1 MYSAILVKVYLI
13 IYKCLFIDRNRR
25 RMQQEQQHGRVNL
38 GTNFQTQTADSINIV
53 EPNRAYTLPLSDAN
67 GRNQYTALQY
77 NNYET
82 PYSSIQLPTRDTI
95 DSAPPEYDSL
105 DDINSR
111 SLEHGYTAI
120 SDTTTVPKDPPPSY
134 EETTSHPA
142 YFKVQET

>member
-1 MYSAILVKVYLI
+1 
-13 IYKCLFIDRNRR
+13 
-25 RMQQEQQHGRVNL
+25 MQHEQQHGRVNQA
-38 GTNFQTQTADSINIV
+38 TNFQAQTADSVNTWG
-53 EPNRAYTLPLSDAN
+53 PNRAYTLALSDVN
-67 GRNQYTALQY
+67 GRNQYTTLQY
-77 NNYET
+77 NNNET

-95 DSAPPEYDSL
+95 DRAPPEYASL

-120 SDTTTVPKDPPPSY
+120 SDTTAVPKDPPPSY